1 MRKHF
6 ELIIKD
12 TTEINKGLRPIWEFT
27 YKIVDEEKE
36 GVKVVNR
43 DPDNLLVTW
52 IPGEK
57 TLTEILKDI
66 KVW

>member
-27 YKIVDEEKE
+27 NKIVNEEKE

-43 DPDNLLVTW
+43 DPDNLSGV
-52 IPGEK
+52 GEK